1 MMLRIGLR
9 FHRTGMMATAAIA
22 GLNGILQSLGFKAIV
37 GNSEAARQQ
46 FGLQMQLLGRQ
57 VSYLVP
63 LPVHPETLAGYV
75 QWRVFGFFPL
85 IFGFW
90 ALMAGSG
97 VIRGDEERGLL
108 ELWLANRISRS
119 RLTAARSGAFVIAV
133 GGAIVVACVLTAFG
147 ANAAASPLPIDGLLA
162 NGAAL
167 LALTAACF
175 GIALLIAQFADSRRV
190 AAGVGAIVLLGLFLL
205 NSFGRTLDELAR
217 VRGIS
222 PFFYYDRVNGLSPG
236 GHVDWVSTLDLV
248 VAALVLI
255 VLAGFAFAR
264 RDLGSGLV
272 RRRPVE
278 RPPVTEASRNP
289 LLRLPVL
296 AAIYEQRY
304 PNATFVITGHLGFAK
319 DNEGRWRKIVQSGPA
334 VLEDDVEVQANAC
347 VDRASIGETR
357 VGKGT
362 RIDNL
367 VQVGHG
373 SRVGN
378 NTLLCAQ
385 VGLAGSTEV
394 GDNVILAGQV
404 GVAGH
409 CKIGDGVIAT
419 AQSGIPNDVAAGK
432 VVSGYPAIDN
442 KLWLRCVA
450 VFNRLPELLK
460 RVRGRE

>member
-1 MMLRIGLR
+1 MKLGEIAATLGARLENGSPDTEI
-9 FHRTGMMATAAIA
+9 TGVA
-22 GLNGILQSLGFKAIV
+22 GIEEAGAGQITFVANPRYAG
-37 GNSEAARQQ
+37 AAR
-46 FGLQMQLLGRQ
+46 
-57 VSYLVP
+57 
-63 LPVHPETLAGYV
+63 T
-75 QWRVFGFFPL
+75 
-85 IFGFW
+85 
-90 ALMAGSG
+90 
-97 VIRGDEERGLL
+97 
-108 ELWLANRISRS
+108 
-119 RLTAARSGAFVIAV
+119 TK
-133 GGAIVVACVLTAFG
+133 
-147 ANAAASPLPIDGLLA
+147 AAAVIVAEDFPAA
-162 NGAAL
+162 NTAL
-167 LALTAACF
+167 L
-175 GIALLIAQFADSRRV
+175 R
-190 AAGVGAIVLLGLFLL
+190 
-205 NSFGRTLDELAR
+205 
-217 VRGIS
+217 
-222 PFFYYDRVNGLSPG
+222 
-236 GHVDWVSTLDLV
+236 
-248 VAALVLI
+248 
-255 VLAGFAFAR
+255 
-264 RDLGSGLV
+264 
-272 RRRPVE
+272 
-278 RPPVTEASRNP
+278 SRNP
-289 LLRLPVL
+289 YLDFARAIELFYRPPKYAVGVHSTAVVHPSAKIGKNASIGPYVVVDEDVQIGKNCVLLAHAVIYRGARIGNNFLAHAHAVVRENCRLGDNVTL
-296 AAIYEQRY
+296 Q
-304 PNATFVITGHLGFAK
+304 NGVVIGGDGFGFAK

-442 KLWLRCVA
+442 RLWLRCVA

-460 RVRGRE
+460 IVRGRG